1 MATNEERLLSR
12 RKFSSLLLASVP
24 LSAAFSFAPSSK
36 IHGVQL
42 GVITYSYRAMPDAE
56 KIVSAI
62 GQMGLS
68 EVELMSNHAEALL
81 GAPRRANDEAL
92 RAWRRT
98 FPISRWREVRKKF
111 NDLGIDVRLLTYNM
125 NVRSTTDEDLEY
137 GFQMAKALG
146 VKAITTSTQVSMAK
160 RVAPFAEKHKMIVGF
175 HGHDQTDR
183 PDEVASEASFQAVM
197 AESKYLWCNL
207 DIGHYTAANG
217 DAVAFIR
224 KYHDRITNL
233 HVKDRKKNHGANMPF
248 GQGDTPIKEV
258 LQLMKSSPKTYNFP
272 ANIEFEYQG
281 DPMVEIPKC
290 IAYCKDA
297 LA

>member
-1 MATNEERLLSR
+1 MPTNEERLLSR
-12 RKFSSLLLASVP
+12 RKFTSLLLAGVP
-24 LSAAFSFAPSSK
+24 LSYLSSK

-42 GVITYSYRAMPDAE
+42 GAITYSYRAIPDAE
-56 KIVSAI
+56 AIVHAM

-81 GAPRRANDEAL
+81 GAPKGANAEAL

-98 FPISRWREVRKKF
+98 FPISRWGDVKTKF
-111 NDLGIDVRLLTYNM
+111 NRVGIDVRLLTYNM
-125 NVRSTTDEDLEY
+125 NVRSTTDEDVEY
-137 GFQMAKALG
+137 AFQMAKALG
-146 VKAITTSTQVSMAK
+146 ARAITTSTQVSMAK
-160 RVAPFAEKHKMIVGF
+160 RIAPFAEKHAMVVGF

-183 PDEVASEASFQAVM
+183 ADEVSSEASFQAVM
-197 AESKYLWCNL
+197 AASKYLWCNL

-233 HVKDRKKNHGANMPF
+233 HVKDRKKDHGPNMSF

-272 ANIEFEYQG
+272 ANIEFEYSG
-281 DPMVEIPKC
+281 DPLVEMPKC
-290 IAYCKDA
+290 IAYCKNA

>member
-12 RKFSSLLLASVP
+12 RKFNSLLLAGVP
-24 LSAAFSFAPSSK
+24 LSYLSSK

-42 GVITYSYRAMPDAE
+42 GAITYSYRAIPDAE
-56 KIVSAI
+56 AIVKAM

-81 GAPRRANDEAL
+81 GAPKGANAEAL

-98 FPISRWREVRKKF
+98 FPLSRWGDVKKKF
-111 NDLGIDVRLLTYNM
+111 NRVGIDVRLLTYNM
-125 NVRSTTDEDLEY
+125 NVRSTTDEDVEY
-137 GFQMAKALG
+137 AFQMAKALG
-146 VKAITTSTQVSMAK
+146 VKAITTSTQVSMAT
-160 RVAPFAEKHKMIVGF
+160 RIAPFAEKHGMVVGF

-183 PDEVASEASFQAVM
+183 ADEVSSEASFQAVM
-197 AESKYLWCNL
+197 AASKYFWCNL

-233 HVKDRKKNHGANMPF
+233 HVKDRKKDHGPNMPF

-272 ANIEFEYQG
+272 ANIEFEYPG
-281 DPMVEIPKC
+281 DPLVEMPKC
-290 IAYCKDA
+290 IAYCREA
-297 LA
+297 LS